1 MKTFNVD
8 IILLAE
14 DTGKEWKYD
23 DKSCSQECE
32 DFDLEKYEA
41 CFMCR
46 GYSFDDFVLSH
57 VGLFNRTFKVAGHG
71 PEHIIRP
78 APGQIKYLAEEKTL
92 TLRFNTSMGYVL
104 TFVDPK
110 YQLLSVHPTAIP
122 KTVVKIGEES
132 GVTLI
137 YLKVRK

>member
-1 MKTFNVD
+1 MTSFDVD
-8 IILLAE
+8 IIILAE
-14 DTGKEWKYD
+14 YTGKTKWKD

-32 DFDLEKYEA
+32 DYEKYEA
-41 CFMCR
+41 CLMCR
-46 GYSFDDFVLSH
+46 GYSFDDLVLSH
-57 VGLFNRTFKVAGHG
+57 VGLFNRTFKINGHG